1 MNIPEETFRGRMRG
15 RTPEGESTTRIVT
28 RRSLGR
34 AGRTWWPTFNGAIR
48 TMVVLTD
55 QEAMQLA
62 GLLGDVSSARESP

>member
-1 MNIPEETFRGRMRG
+1 MRG

-28 RRSLGR
+28 QKSLGH
-34 AGRTWWPTFNGAIR
+34 AGCTWPTFNGAIR

-62 GLLGDVSSARESP
+62 GLLGDVSSTRESP

>member
-28 RRSLGR
+28 QKSLGH
-34 AGRTWWPTFNGAIR
+34 AGCTWPTFNGAIR